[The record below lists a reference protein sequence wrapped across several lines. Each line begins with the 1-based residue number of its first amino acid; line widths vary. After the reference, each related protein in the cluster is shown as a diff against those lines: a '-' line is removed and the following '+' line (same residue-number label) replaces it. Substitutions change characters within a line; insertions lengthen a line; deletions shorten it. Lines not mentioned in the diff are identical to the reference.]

1 MAAKRADL
9 VFHRSADS
17 FEETES
23 RRQQHH
29 KKHIMSLVYQEMAGD
44 WVLMLK
50 SPLVLPEQ
58 GKQFGRKI
66 CMLSSISQTHFEGT
80 KTEKD

>member
-9 VFHRSADS
+9 VFHRWADS

-23 RRQQHH
+23 QRQ
-29 KKHIMSLVYQEMAGD
+29 KHIMLLVHQEIAGD
-44 WVLMLK
+44 RVLALK

-66 CMLSSISQTHFEGT
+66 RVLSSISKTHFEGT
-80 KTEKD
+80 KTETD

>member
-9 VFHRSADS
+9 FFLCWADS

-23 RRQQHH
+23 RRQQHTQ
-29 KKHIMSLVYQEMAGD
+29 KKHIMSLVYQEIAGD
-44 WVLMLK
+44 LMLE

-66 CMLSSISQTHFEGT
+66 CMLSSISKTHFEGT